1 VWETLTLLQYSAGN
15 AESTGRML
23 VSSES
28 PLRGDSLRSMN
39 TAGMK
44 SFRSTP
50 NPVPLGIILQ
60 RHSSALNQK
69 RRQLM
74 ELKSQYK
81 VISGTP
87 LEIEQTLNL
96 LAQDGWHPVT
106 MASLALPNVVAVILE
121 SKIMD
126 ESSRKIT
133 SSLRD
138 AVSLEEVQ

>member
-1 VWETLTLLQYSAGN
+1 
-15 AESTGRML
+15 
-23 VSSES
+23 
-28 PLRGDSLRSMN
+28 
-39 TAGMK
+39 
-44 SFRSTP
+44 
-50 NPVPLGIILQ
+50 
-60 RHSSALNQK
+60 
-69 RRQLM
+69 M

-81 VISGTP
+81 VISGAP

-133 SSLRD
+133 SSLHD
-138 AVSLEEVQ
+138 AVSLEDVQ

>member
-1 VWETLTLLQYSAGN
+1 
-15 AESTGRML
+15 
-23 VSSES
+23 
-28 PLRGDSLRSMN
+28 
-39 TAGMK
+39 
-44 SFRSTP
+44 
-50 NPVPLGIILQ
+50 
-60 RHSSALNQK
+60 LNQK
-69 RRQLM
+69 TEALM

-81 VISGTP
+81 VISGAP

-133 SSLRD
+133 SSLQD

>member
-1 VWETLTLLQYSAGN
+1 
-15 AESTGRML
+15 
-23 VSSES
+23 
-28 PLRGDSLRSMN
+28 
-39 TAGMK
+39 
-44 SFRSTP
+44 
-50 NPVPLGIILQ
+50 
-60 RHSSALNQK
+60 
-69 RRQLM
+69 M

-81 VISGTP
+81 VISGAL

-126 ESSRKIT
+126 ESSSKIT
-133 SSLRD
+133 SSLQD

>member
-1 VWETLTLLQYSAGN
+1 
-15 AESTGRML
+15 
-23 VSSES
+23 
-28 PLRGDSLRSMN
+28 
-39 TAGMK
+39 
-44 SFRSTP
+44 
-50 NPVPLGIILQ
+50 
-60 RHSSALNQK
+60 
-69 RRQLM
+69 M

-81 VISGTP
+81 VISGAP

-133 SSLRD
+133 SSLQD